1 MFCHNPKNG
10 INYLRKKAKETMA
23 TLSMTKKRLFTADY
37 EVHASI
43 KMLYPYIQTASGLAE
58 WFADDVTINNNDKTY
73 TFFWDNEE
81 HKAKQSAHRTNHFAR
96 FEFLPENKED
106 EKDPSYFELRLEFNE
121 LTQSVFLKV
130 FDYSDFDD
138 HKELQDLWDGLVD
151 NLRKTVGG

>member
-1 MFCHNPKNG
+1 
-10 INYLRKKAKETMA
+10 MA
-23 TLSMTKKRLFTADY
+23 TARLTKKKTFTEDY

-58 WFADDVTINNNDKTY
+58 WFADDVTINNEDKTF

-81 HKAKQSAHRTNHFAR
+81 HRARQAAHRTNHFVR
-96 FEFLPENKED
+96 FEFLPETEED

-130 FDYSDFDD
+130 IDYSDFDD
-138 HKELQDLWDGLVD
+138 LKELSDLWSGLID
-151 NLRKTVGG
+151 SLRKTVGG